1 MRKKPFKLGFI
12 GGGIGSIAGYAHF
25 AASRMDGLFEI
36 TAGAFSKDPVINR
49 ESAEFYKVETL
60 FDDYN
65 ELIEYAKENLDAV
78 SVLAPT
84 PAHTEIVLKL
94 INAGVSVICEKALS
108 ASVEDALAI
117 KEALRKSRS
126 FLAVTYNYSGFAMVR
141 ELKARIEAGE
151 LGRIYQVRVEMPQ
164 ESFVRP
170 PKSVKYPQ
178 KWRLTDPFIPT
189 ICLDLGVHLHHL
201 AHFVAGFE
209 AKSVYAR
216 MNSFSKYGV
225 IDDVEMMMDGDDG
238 MRGSFWMSKTAL
250 GNRNGLSIEVYGDKA
265 SGVWVQEEPERLRLS
280 YANGDKKIVDRG
292 SDTLVCAPKIY
303 NRMTPG
309 HPSGFVEAF
318 ANIYYDIA
326 AELELFLEG
335 KQTHAGVFDV
345 DTAIDGLR
353 LLHRAKESSEKKE
366 WMEV

>member
-1 MRKKPFKLGFI
+1 MRKKPFRLGFI

-25 AASRMDGLFEI
+25 AAARMDGLFEI
-36 TAGAFSKDPVINR
+36 TAGAFSKDAMINR
-49 ESAEFYKVETL
+49 ESAELYKVERV
-60 FDDYN
+60 FDDYH

-78 SVLAPT
+78 SVLTPT
-84 PAHTEIVLKL
+84 PTHTEIVLAL
-94 INAGVSVICEKALS
+94 INAGVNVICEKALS
-108 ASVEDALAI
+108 PSVEDASKI
-117 KEALRKSRS
+117 KEALNRQKS

-178 KWRLTDPFIPT
+178 KWRLSDAYIPT

-201 AHFVAGFE
+201 AYFVAGFK
-209 AKSVYAR
+209 AKRVFAR

-225 IDDVEMMMDGDDG
+225 IDDVEMMMESEDG

-250 GNRNGLSIEVYGDKA
+250 GNRNGLKIEVFGDKA

-292 SDTLVCAPKIY
+292 SDTLICASKIY

-326 AELELFLEG
+326 TELELFLEG
-335 KQTHAGVFDV
+335 KKMHLSVFDI

-353 LLHRAKESSEKKE
+353 LLHKAKESSEKKE